1 MRNRLLGFTRD
12 AVQRE
17 RETTEPAE
25 EGVGGS
31 RRSPEEGSA
40 LMRSLLSLGRARG
53 AAAKTVDGRG
63 VAATG
68 WSVRGAAFVLTL
80 GVSLAI
86 SAPALAAT
94 PETPETGHASA
105 VTANTATLEGGV
117 LNPNAAGE
125 AGEYEYL
132 YKASETE
139 CEGGSVAPIPE
150 GIALGIEKEAVPP
163 VKLTG
168 LKAAQP
174 YTFCLVERN
183 AANPEEVSAAS
194 APVTFTTLNGQP
206 AIESEYVSYVEGSA
220 ATLNARIDP
229 DGEATTYYFQY
240 GTSESYGESTP
251 QVALPENDTAMTR
264 IPAAGMSAL
273 QPGRTYHYHVVAVNA
288 LSPAGGTPGAD
299 KTFTTP
305 AAPGS
310 EPAQNCANE
319 QRRAEQPYA
328 LALPDCRAYE
338 MVSPLNTL
346 GQDATDSFI
355 DPVPRASVSGEAVT
369 YASQGD
375 FGEPGGNQVED
386 QFLSRRGSDGWLT
399 QAITPLQNPL
409 QTHTLTGY
417 RARDFTPELTAG
429 IATSDAALTS
439 DAPKNVE
446 AGDHSKE
453 YISLYVASF
462 ADNTYRFLVGKEYF
476 SESFLGNPDGSST
489 DLSHVVFGAP
499 ENSELLSEWVN
510 GHVVPVGVTNAG
522 ERLSASVGGMTGSGN
537 DVAVDER
544 EAWHAVSADGSRVYF
559 TSPGIRAANAGPGE
573 KNYVAGQLYVR
584 VNADQPQSPI
594 VSQEASG
601 TGTLTQGSNTVTSLV
616 AAAGLV
622 AAEVHPG
629 ASEIPVTTSV
639 GKFVVGQPLAEGAGI
654 APGTTITAIAG
665 NKLSLSTPTT
675 ATIAGGREVS
685 SEGPAPFTVGQAI
698 SGNGIPRGTTVTAIA
713 PGSLTL
719 SAPAASSDNT
729 VALTEGGGCT
739 VSTDA
744 CTIEVSASQRLLA
757 NSGGARTA
765 RYWGAGAD
773 GAKVFFTSE
782 AELTEDAYTGP
793 AGNGANLYEYDLQRP
808 EGERLKDLTV
818 DKTDTDGAGVLG
830 VAQISEDGGYV
841 YFVAEGDLAGKA
853 VAGKPNL
860 YVSHEGGAP
869 VFITTLAAT
878 DAQIWGTG
886 GGPVTNSAVV
896 SPSGNRMA
904 FISGESL
911 TGYDNERAEPGQCE
925 GRVGD
930 TAQGGCGEIF
940 LYEAAT
946 GSLVCASCDPS
957 GARPVGS
964 STFTQ
969 PLEENAEFALYR
981 VRNLLDDGSLFFDSA
996 DALVPHASD
1005 ARANVYEYK
1014 NGHVYPISD
1023 VAGGYE
1029 SFFLDAS
1036 PDGQNV
1042 FFGTAD
1048 QLLPQDTSNNVVVY
1062 DARVGGGFPVSVA
1075 PPPCD
1080 NGDSCKP
1087 PPAPQSSVFGAPA
1100 SAVFSGPG
1108 NMAPTAA
1115 AKPAVKAKAKK
1126 ARCRKGYQKRR
1137 GKCVKKAG
1145 SKRKAGKSSH
1155 RKGSK

>member
-1 MRNRLLGFTRD
+1 
-12 AVQRE
+12 
-17 RETTEPAE
+17 
-25 EGVGGS
+25 
-31 RRSPEEGSA
+31 
-40 LMRSLLSLGRARG
+40 MRSLLSLGRARG

-63 VAATG
+63 VVATG

-139 CEGGSVAPIPE
+139 CEGGSVAPVPE

-375 FGEPGGNQVED
+375 FGEPGGSELED
-386 QFLSRRGSDGWLT
+386 QFLSRRGSDGWST
-399 QAITPLQNPL
+399 QAITPLQNSIQL
-409 QTHTLTGY
+409 HAVY
-417 RARDFTPELTAG
+417 AYKARDFTPELTAG

-446 AGDHSKE
+446 AGGNSKE
-453 YISLYVASF
+453 YTSLYLASF
-462 ADNTYRFLVGKEYF
+462 ADKAYRFIVSKEYF
-476 SESFLGNPDGSST
+476 SESILPDPDGSST

-499 ENSELLSEWVN
+499 ENNEPLSEWVN
-510 GHVVPVGVTNAG
+510 GHVVPVGVNNAG
-522 ERLSASVGGMTGSGN
+522 EKLSASVGGMVGSGGN
-537 DVAVDER
+537 AVDNR

-559 TSPGIRAANAGPGE
+559 TNPGIRAANAGTGE

-594 VSQEASG
+594 ASPEAKG

-616 AAAGLV
+616 TAVGAITGVPSSTQVKIHAVSGSFIV
-622 AAEVHPG
+622 GDQVSGPG
-629 ASEIPVTTSV
+629 V
-639 GKFVVGQPLAEGAGI
+639 
-654 APGTTITAIAG
+654 APGTRVTQVVNLMYKDIPIGTELTLSEPIDTSKIGSTI
-665 NKLSLSTPTT
+665 
-675 ATIAGGREVS
+675 V

-757 NSGGARTA
+757 NPAGARTA
-765 RYWGAGAD
+765 QYRGASAD
-773 GAKVFFTSE
+773 GSKVFFTSE

-869 VFITTLAAT
+869 VFIATLAAT
-878 DAQIWGTG
+878 DAQIWGTL

-925 GRVGD
+925 GGVGD

-964 STFTQ
+964 STFA
-969 PLEENAEFALYR
+969 PHLEENVQFALYR

-1036 PDGQNV
+1036 PDGHNV

-1108 NMAPTAA
+1108 NIAPRAA

-1137 GKCVKKAG
+1137 GKCVKKTG